1 MTRLEAMPPL
11 WSLVLDATHNG
22 VVIIDRQGRVL
33 VFNQAARRMLGDVI
47 GEPVGRLFSEIRP
60 DTWPEM
66 RHILETGQAQIG
78 RRISLP
84 GATIIANRNPILVDG
99 QVAGVISIFQ
109 DISEYEAII
118 SELQGYRRLTRELE
132 AIFESSQDGLYIADG
147 HAIGIRA
154 NRAYESIT
162 GLKRQDLLG
171 KSLQQ
176 LVDEGFIDQSV
187 TLEVLKQGKQVT
199 IMQAIK
205 GDKMVMVT
213 GTPVFDDDGHIALVV
228 TNVRDLT
235 NLNQLRAQLE
245 ESKRL
250 TSRYYETLLEQ
261 EKFEHALQDMVV
273 RSNSLVQ
280 VVRKAIK
287 VAGAATSVLI
297 HGESGVGK
305 SMLARIIHQMSP
317 LKDGPFVKINCGT
330 IPEALMESELFG
342 YVKGAF
348 TGAAPEG
355 KAGLVEIGHGGTVF
369 LDEVGDLTPAMQVKL
384 LQVIEEKTF
393 TRVGGTRT
401 VAVEVRILAAT
412 NRDLKE
418 LVDRGQFRK
427 DLYYRLNVIPIH
439 IPPLRARREDI
450 PALALNILEK
460 FNKSMG
466 LLKRMEPEVLDLLM
480 RYDYPGNVRE
490 LINIMERMIVMSEG
504 DLISLADLP
513 GELKQPAASRSEPW
527 GEEGL
532 TLKQAVEALE
542 THLIRGALKR
552 HESVALAA
560 RALGVHPSTL
570 WRKLARAETEDAL
583 Q

>member
-1 MTRLEAMPPL
+1 MKLLEPIPPL
-11 WSLVLDATHNG
+11 WASILDATHNG
-22 VVIIDRQGRVL
+22 VVIIDREGRVL
-33 VFNQAARRMLGDVI
+33 VFNHSARRMLGDIV
-47 GEPVGRLFSEIRP
+47 GEPVGRLFSELRP
-60 DTWPEM
+60 DTWPEL
-66 RHILETGQAQIG
+66 RQIIETGQAQIG
-78 RRISLP
+78 RRIVLP
-84 GATIIANRNPILVDG
+84 QATIIANRNPIIVDG
-99 QVAGVISIFQ
+99 QVAGVISLFQ

-118 SELQGYRRLTRELE
+118 SELQGFRRLNRELE

-147 HAIGIRA
+147 NAIGIRA
-154 NRAYESIT
+154 NIAYERIT

-213 GTPVFDDDGHIALVV
+213 GTPILDEDGAIALVV

-250 TSRYYETLLEQ
+250 TSRYYESLLEQ
-261 EKFEHALQDMVV
+261 DRFEHALQDMVV
-273 RSNSLVQ
+273 KSNAVLQ
-280 VVRKAIK
+280 VVRKAVK

-297 HGESGVGK
+297 YGESGVGK
-305 SMLARIIHQMSP
+305 SMLARIIHQISP
-317 LKDGPFVKINCGT
+317 RKDGPFVRINCGT

-369 LDEVGDLTPAMQVKL
+369 LDEVGDLTSAMQVKL

-412 NRDLKE
+412 NRDLKD
-418 LVDRGQFRK
+418 LVDQGQFRK

-439 IPPLRARREDI
+439 IPPLRERREDV

-460 FNKSMG
+460 FNRSMG
-466 LLKRMEPEVLDLLM
+466 VNKRLEPEVMDRLT

-490 LINIMERMIVMSEG
+490 LINVMERMIVMSEG
-504 DLISLADLP
+504 DQITLADLP
-513 GELKQPAASRSEPW
+513 GELKQPAPAAAEPW
-527 GEEGL
+527 NDEGL
-532 TLKQAVEALE
+532 SLKQAVEALE
-542 THLIRGALKR
+542 GRLIRAALKR

-570 WRKLARAETEDAL
+570 WRKLSRQDQTGLL